1 MNGQE
6 IVTMCS
12 NIIKR
17 QDLNTDLLL
26 QFINQQRRYILRSAY
41 LYRIQKWEK
50 NLEPEDGFVRTAR
63 LKQARYVE
71 WQPDPFEEYPFVAST
86 EGTISPSSP
95 KKKKLLPLNT
105 MQDVYR
111 LYNNVD
117 VIGEPRYY
125 VVVQGGL
132 QIVPMPTIGVINVYG
147 EWYPEDLSNSED
159 SEDGLSKEIG
169 DIIVY
174 AACAEYFDFLMEP
187 EKAQMWRQ
195 KAEAM
200 LEQYLKEI
208 KRQMTDDRPLFER
221 DPFGNL
227 PMWNKIRGKVY
238 LDEEL
243 NGGTV
248 DDRDSVELTGG
259 TQGDIYNNVG
269 G

>member
-1 MNGQE
+1 MTGHE
-6 IVTMCS
+6 IVEMCS

-17 QDLNTDLLL
+17 QDLNESLLL
-26 QFINQQRRYILRSAY
+26 RFINQQRQVALRSTY
-41 LYRIQKWEK
+41 LYRIQEWRR
-50 NLEPEDGFVRTAR
+50 NLEPEDGFVRTPR

-95 KKKKLLPLNT
+95 KKKKLMPMNT
-105 MQDVYR
+105 MQEVYR
-111 LYNNVD
+111 LYKNTD

-132 QIVPMPTIGVINVYG
+132 QIVPMPTVGVINIYG
-147 EWYPEDLSNSED
+147 EWYPEDIANDDTED
-159 SEDGLSKEIG
+159 SLSKEIS

-174 AACAEYFDFLMEP
+174 AACAEYFDFLAES
-187 EKAQMWRQ
+187 EKANLWRT
-195 KAEAM
+195 KAQVM
-200 LEQYLKEI
+200 LEQYIKEI
-208 KRQMTDDRPLFER
+208 KRQMTDDRPLFVR

-243 NGGTV
+243 NGGTIN
-248 DDRDSVELTGG
+248 DRDSVELTGG